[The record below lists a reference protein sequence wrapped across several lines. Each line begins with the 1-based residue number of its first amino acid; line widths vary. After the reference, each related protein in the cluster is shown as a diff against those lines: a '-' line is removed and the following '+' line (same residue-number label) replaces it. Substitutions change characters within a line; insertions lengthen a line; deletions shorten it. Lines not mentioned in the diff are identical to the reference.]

1 MTPQYTRGTARAIT
15 ARAITALGWW
25 FASMALTAAF
35 ICFVILGLEAIGG
48 YLVLGAATI
57 ALITLAFRTY
67 GGPRWFIL
75 VAAAIGGTCS
85 VIANTEATGSTVG
98 SGLFHILSLVVWAVG
113 FLAALGASRSGGVR

>member
-1 MTPQYTRGTARAIT
+1 MTPQYTRGT

-25 FASMALTAAF
+25 FASMALTAAVVCSVF
-35 ICFVILGLEAIGG
+35 FGLHLIGG
-48 YLVLGAATI
+48 YLVLGAVTLTLLNL
-57 ALITLAFRTY
+57 ALRTY

-75 VAAAIGGTCS
+75 VTAAIGGACS

-98 SGLFHILSLVVWAVG
+98 NGLFHGLSLVVWAVG